1 MYLCIMQSILFVQM
15 CMLTL
20 KVYCIRYSFHKYWI
34 VKILIWFSCS
44 RVRCQEEMMK
54 MSSTLVETV
63 SINYEDF
70 NESFLTCGTCLCKW
84 TSIFQFSLL
93 ATFSI
98 LNIHNLLSYLV
109 ALFHKS
115 KRININ
121 CLSYRLVPFCFYY
134 FFIFSSYFPYF
145 VCNFV
150 GFSVALD
157 FHFLRFFHILA
168 AMGFLLDLFYQI
180 SISKEQLPPCS
191 VN

>member
-1 MYLCIMQSILFVQM
+1 
-15 CMLTL
+15 
-20 KVYCIRYSFHKYWI
+20 
-34 VKILIWFSCS
+34 
-44 RVRCQEEMMK
+44 MK

-134 FFIFSSYFPYF
+134 FFIFVSYFPYF

-150 GFSVALD
+150 SFSVALD
-157 FHFLRFFHILA
+157 FHFLRFFHIQTVLLRWVFIRFFIK
-168 AMGFLLDLFYQI
+168 FLYRKSSCLPVL
-180 SISKEQLPPCS
+180 SINLSPIIYMYI
-191 VN
+191 